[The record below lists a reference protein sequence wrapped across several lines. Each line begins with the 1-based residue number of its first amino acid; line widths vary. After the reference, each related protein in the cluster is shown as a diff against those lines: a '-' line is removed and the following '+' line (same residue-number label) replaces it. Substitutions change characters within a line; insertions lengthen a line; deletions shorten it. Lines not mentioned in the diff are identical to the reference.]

1 MATSSLPSEL
11 GVVQPT
17 PPELTAADA
26 ARIARDAFGIGATV
40 TTLGSHQDRNFLLA
54 AGHER
59 MLLKVANPGTTA
71 AELEAQSA
79 AAERIAARAPD
90 VRVPRSRARGAALGA
105 DADADAGATVVRV
118 EHDGVS
124 LNARVL
130 EFLDGATLSG
140 SGYLSPGV
148 VRAIGRLAATVD
160 LALAD
165 FDRPGVARVHQW
177 DLRRAPE
184 VLDALLPYVS
194 DHALRARVR
203 AAADAAWSVVE
214 RLADDLPVQTI
225 HGDLT
230 DDNVVWSD
238 PLTRLPDGVIDLG
251 DLNRSWTVGELAIT
265 VSSLLHHDGVD
276 LPAALRAV
284 TAYDALRPLSSAEA
298 AALWPLVVLRGA
310 ILVASGHHV
319 VATDPGNAYA
329 EENLAHELAIFEAA
343 VSVPLAVASAL
354 VAGAVGHTIDP
365 ASDPAGGAHSTAGA
379 AVPTVDAA
387 RAAADVARHAA
398 GAVRLPA
405 HGPLLHGI
413 GADEIAVLDLSATSP
428 ALHEGRWLESDAESR
443 IAAAALAEPARGSD
457 SWARDLSS
465 NAKAAMTRFGEPRL
479 TRVTTLDGEEPS
491 NTALGVELAFTEPVE
506 LLAPWAGVVEE
517 TLDGLELHGDG
528 LVLKLDGATTAVGS
542 GTAVVTG
549 AHLGHAASALGV
561 RVHRDGTAAP
571 WFVRASLS
579 RAWRAVVGD
588 PTPLVLGHGLPD
600 PRADA
605 AALVAR
611 RKRVLADVQEH
622 YYAEPPEIVRGWRD
636 LLIDTDARVY
646 LDAVN
651 NVTSIGHAHPRLVEA
666 VSEQWK
672 LLNTNSR
679 FNYPAVVDFAERLSA
694 LLPDGLDQVFL
705 VNSGSEAV
713 DLALRI
719 ARAAS
724 GSRDV
729 LAVREAYHG
738 WTDLSDAVSTS
749 IADNPNALETR
760 PEWVHT
766 VDAPNSYRGR
776 YRGAEAAQYAD
787 DAVAEIDRL
796 AAAGT
801 PLGAFIAET
810 FYGNA
815 GGIALPDGYLEAVYQ
830 AVRRHG
836 GLAVADEVQVG
847 YGRLGDWFWG
857 FEQQGVVPD
866 LVAVAKAVG
875 NGQPL
880 GAVITTREIA
890 ERFRSNGYFFSSAGG
905 SPVSSV
911 VGVTVLDVIRD
922 EGLQENA
929 RDTGAYFRSR
939 LEELAT
945 RHPLIGAVH
954 GSGLYLG
961 VELVRDRESLEPAT
975 EETAAIC
982 ERMRELGVI
991 IQPTS
996 DRQCVLKVKPPLN
1009 FSRAS
1014 AAAFV
1019 DALDR
1024 VLTTGW

>member
-1 MATSSLPSEL
+1 MASPLPSDT

-17 PPELTAADA
+17 PPDLSAADA
-26 ARIARDAFGIGATV
+26 ARIAAEAFGLAAEA
-40 TTLGSHQDRNFLLA
+40 TTLGSHQDRNFLLTLTDGDEPVRDDDR
-54 AGHER
+54 AGR
-59 MLLKVANPGTTA
+59 RCLLKVANPGTSA
-71 AELEAQSA
+71 VELECQSA
-79 AAERIAARAPD
+79 AADRIAQRAPG
-90 VRVPRSRARGAALGA
+90 VRVPRSRP
-105 DADADAGATVVRV
+105 GATGATAMAI
-118 EHDGVS
+118 EHEGEQ
-124 LNARVL
+124 LHARVL
-130 EFLDGATLSG
+130 DFLEGSTLSG
-140 SGYLSPGV
+140 SGHLSPST

-165 FDRPGVARVHQW
+165 FDLPGIERAHQW

-184 VLDALLPYVS
+184 VLDALLPYIG
-194 DHALRARVR
+194 DPALRARVR
-203 AAADAAWSVVE
+203 DAADSAWAVVE
-214 RLADDLPVQTI
+214 RLAPELPEQVI

-238 PLTRLPDGVIDLG
+238 PLTKRPDGVIDLG

-284 TAYDALRPLSSAEA
+284 TAYHALRPLSSAEA

-319 VATDPGNAYA
+319 VATDPENAYA
-329 EENLAHELAIFEAA
+329 AENLGHELAILDAA
-343 VSVPLAVASAL
+343 VSVPLPVASAL
-354 VAGAVGHTIDP
+354 VAAAIAS
-365 ASDPAGGAHSTAGA
+365 ASDAS
-379 AVPTVDAA
+379 V
-387 RAAADVARHAA
+387 ADRL
-398 GAVRLPA
+398 RLPA
-405 HGPLLHGI
+405 HGHLLDGVTTDHVT
-413 GADEIAVLDLSATSP
+413 VLDLSATSP
-428 ALHEGRWLESDAESR
+428 ALHEGRWLEADIEGR
-443 IAAAALAEPARGSD
+443 IAAAALAHGTGDPIVTAS
-457 SWARDLSS
+457 ATL
-465 NAKAAMTRFGEPRL
+465 TRFGEPRL
-479 TRVTTLDGEEPS
+479 TRSAPDFAGAGPDGTREANAARVNAAAPA
-491 NTALGVELAFTEPVE
+491 NTALGIELTFAEPVD
-506 LLAPWAGVVEE
+506 LLAPWDGVVDE
-517 TLDGLELHGDG
+517 TLDGLELRGDG
-528 LVLKLDGATTAVGS
+528 LTLTLDGAELAVAPGA
-542 GTAVVTG
+542 AVTRGERVG
-549 AHLGHAASALGV
+549 RVASAHGATTLGV
-561 RVHRDGTAAP
+561 RVERDGAGAP
-571 WFVRASLS
+571 WFTQASLS
-579 RAWRAVVGD
+579 RAWRAVVAD
-588 PTPLVLGHGLPD
+588 PTPLVLGHELPD
-600 PRADA
+600 PRQDA

-611 RKRVLADVQEH
+611 RERALADVQEH
-622 YYAEPPEIVRGWRD
+622 YYDEPPMIVRGWQD
-636 LLIDTDARVY
+636 LLIDADARVY
-646 LDAVN
+646 LDSVN
-651 NVTSIGHAHPRLVEA
+651 NVTSIGHAHPRLVDA

-679 FNYPAVVDFAERLSA
+679 FNYPAVVDFAERLGA

-724 GSRDV
+724 GRRDV

-760 PEWVHT
+760 PGWVHT

-776 YRGAEAAQYAD
+776 YRGADAARYAV
-787 DAVAEIDRL
+787 DAVAEVDRL
-796 AAAGT
+796 AADGT
-801 PLGAFIAET
+801 PVGAFIAET

-815 GGIALPDGYLEAVYQ
+815 GGIALPDGYLEAVYA
-830 AVRRHG
+830 AVRAHG

-847 YGRLGDWFWG
+847 YGRLGEWFWG

-866 LVAVAKAVG
+866 VVAVAKAVG

-911 VGVTVLDVIRD
+911 IGVTVLDVIRD
-922 EGLQENA
+922 ERLQENA

-954 GSGLYLG
+954 GSGFYLG
-961 VELVRDRESLEPAT
+961 VELVRDRVTLEPAT

-996 DRQCVLKVKPPLN
+996 DRQCVLKVKPPLC

-1014 AAAFV
+1014 ADAFV

-1024 VLTTGW
+1024 VLETGW

>member
-1 MATSSLPSEL
+1 MVSQLPSEL

-17 PPELTAADA
+17 PPDLTDDEA
-26 ARIARDAFGIGATV
+26 ARIARDAFGVIATASA
-40 TTLGSHQDRNFLLA
+40 LGSHQDRNFLLA
-54 AGHER
+54 ADGER

-71 AELEAQSA
+71 DELESQSA
-79 AAERIAARAPD
+79 AAERIAERAPG
-90 VRVPRSRARGAALGA
+90 VRVPRSRPVGAPDAVGGA
-105 DADADAGATVVRV
+105 GGATVVRV
-118 EHDGVS
+118 EHEGVA
-124 LNARVL
+124 LHARVL
-130 EFLDGATLSG
+130 EFLDGSTLSG
-140 SGYLSPGV
+140 SGYLSPAT

-160 LALAD
+160 LALED
-165 FDRPGVARVHQW
+165 FDRSGVERVHQW

-194 DHALRARVR
+194 DGALRARVR
-203 AAADAAWSVVE
+203 TAADAAWSVVE
-214 RLADDLPVQTI
+214 RLAPELPVQTI

-251 DLNRSWTVGELAIT
+251 DLNRSWAVGELAIT

-284 TAYDALRPLSSAEA
+284 TAYDALRPLAAAEA

-310 ILVASGHHV
+310 ILIASGHHV

-343 VSVPLAVASAL
+343 TSVPLAVASAL
-354 VAGAVGHTIDP
+354 VADATTGAEADLVR
-365 ASDPAGGAHSTAGA
+365 
-379 AVPTVDAA
+379 DAA
-387 RAAADVARHAA
+387 DAL
-398 GAVRLPA
+398 RLPA
-405 HGPLLHGI
+405 HGPLLDGI
-413 GADEIAVLDLSATSP
+413 DADEIAVLDLSATSP
-428 ALHEGRWLESDAESR
+428 ALHEGRWLESDAETR
-443 IAAAALAEPARGSD
+443 IVAAALAGDAPGVRAT
-457 SWARDLSS
+457 
-465 NAKAAMTRFGEPRL
+465 MTRFGEPRL
-479 TRVTTLDGEEPS
+479 TRAAGLGPVEPD
-491 NTALGVELAFTEPVE
+491 NTALGLELAFAEPVE

-517 TLDGLELHGDG
+517 TLDGLELRGDG
-528 LVLKLDGATTAVGS
+528 LALKLEGASPVVEP
-542 GTAVVTG
+542 GTAVTTG
-549 AHLGHAASALGV
+549 TRIGRVASAHGPSTLGV
-561 RVHRDGTAAP
+561 RVQREGDTAP
-571 WFVRASLS
+571 WFTRASLAH
-579 RAWRAVVGD
+579 AWRAVVGD

-600 PRADA
+600 PRVDA
-605 AALVAR
+605 SALVAR
-611 RKRVLADVQEH
+611 RERVLADVQEH

-636 LLIDTDARVY
+636 LLVDADARVY

-651 NVTSIGHAHPRLVEA
+651 NVTSIGHAHPRLVDA
-666 VSEQWK
+666 VTEQWK

-679 FNYPAVVDFAERLSA
+679 FNYPAVVDFAERLA
-694 LLPDGLDQVFL
+694 ELLPSGLDQVFL

-719 ARAAS
+719 ARAS
-724 GSRDV
+724 TGRHDV

-776 YRGAEAAQYAD
+776 YRGGDAGQYAV

-796 AAAGT
+796 ADAGT

-815 GGIALPDGYLEAVYQ
+815 GGIALPDGYLDAVYA
-830 AVRRHG
+830 AVRAHG
-836 GLAVADEVQVG
+836 GVAVADEVQVG
-847 YGRLGDWFWG
+847 YGRLGEWFWG

-866 LVAVAKAVG
+866 IVAVAKAVG

-890 ERFRSNGYFFSSAGG
+890 ERFRTNGYFFSSAGG

-922 EGLQENA
+922 EQLQQNA
-929 RDTGAYFRSR
+929 RDTGAYFRAR

-954 GSGLYLG
+954 GAGLYLG
-961 VELVRDRESLEPAT
+961 VELVRDRETLEPAT

-982 ERMRELGVI
+982 ERMRELGVV

-1014 AAAFV
+1014 ADAFV